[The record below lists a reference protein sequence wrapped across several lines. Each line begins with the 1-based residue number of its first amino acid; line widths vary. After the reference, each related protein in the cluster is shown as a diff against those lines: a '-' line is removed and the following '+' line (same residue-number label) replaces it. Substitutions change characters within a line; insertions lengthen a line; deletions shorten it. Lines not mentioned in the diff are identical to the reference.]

1 MQLNPLPTA
10 QEVGDALA
18 VITLGG
24 VPKELVRALTVRAGI
39 ETDKAARGRL
49 RRAAVALQ
57 FAAGAHAAML
67 AELSKGSPGQ

>member
-1 MQLNPLPTA
+1 MQLNPHLTA

-24 VPKELVRALTVRAGI
+24 DPKELAHALTMTAAI
-39 ETDKAARGRL
+39 ETSEAARGRL

-57 FAAGAHAAML
+57 FAACAHAAML
-67 AELSKGSPGQ
+67 AELSNGSAGQ